1 MSFHPDNSNP
11 RQRDNTEMKTAHC
24 SIDTLSD
31 RHVHTRLCNH
41 ATGEMEE
48 YVLAAIACGLREIIF
63 LEHLEI
69 GINYSERTWLST
81 ADFDYYFEESDRL
94 RRKYADRIH
103 IGSGVEVGYNGEH
116 EAELIEHLAARPW
129 DCVGISCHFL
139 KIADSEWHLN
149 LLSRRPDNITTA
161 RRIGLERLLT
171 LYFDSLIT
179 AVKNLPGTFLCHLD
193 AALRH
198 VPELVFTSSHFQQ
211 IDILLAEMK
220 NKGMALELNTSGI
233 AMRNE
238 IFPARNILTM
248 ALGYDLPLQAGSDA
262 HRPEDV
268 GRFFETLPE
277 YVTSAA
283 CP

>member
-1 MSFHPDNSNP
+1 M
-11 RQRDNTEMKTAHC
+11 NTALPA
-24 SIDTLSD
+24 IDITSD
-31 RHVHTRLCNH
+31 HHVHTRLCNH

-48 YVLAAIACGLREIIF
+48 YVLAAIARGLRQIVF

-69 GINYSERTWLST
+69 GIDYSERTWLSR
-81 ADFDYYFEESDRL
+81 ADFDYYFEESERL
-94 RRKYADRIH
+94 RRKYSGLIL
-103 IGSGVEVGYNGEH
+103 IGSGVEVGYNSEC
-116 EAELIEHLAARPW
+116 ETAILEHLAARPW
-129 DCVGISCHFL
+129 HSIGISCHFL
-139 KIADSEWHLN
+139 KTMESGRHLN

-161 RRIGLERLLT
+161 RQFGLERLLT

-179 AVKNLPGTFLCHLD
+179 AVKILPGTFLCHLD

-198 VPELVFTSSHFQQ
+198 VPERVLTSSHFHQ
-211 IDILLAEMK
+211 IATLLAEVK
-220 NKGMALELNTSGI
+220 KKGMALELNTSGI

-238 IFPARNILTM
+238 IFPTQKILAM
-248 ALGYDLPLQAGSDA
+248 ALEYDIPLQAGSDA

-277 YVTSAA
+277 IIASTA

>member
-1 MSFHPDNSNP
+1 M
-11 RQRDNTEMKTAHC
+11 NTSSPT
-24 SIDTLSD
+24 IDTLSD

-48 YVLAAIACGLREIIF
+48 YVQAAIALGLREIVF

-69 GINYSERTWLST
+69 GIKYSERTWLSK

-94 RRKYADRIH
+94 RRTYADRIR
-103 IGSGVEVGYNGEH
+103 IGSGVEVGYNGDC

-129 DCVGISCHFL
+129 DSVGISCHFL
-139 KIADSEWHLN
+139 KMTDRGLHLN
-149 LLSRRPDNITTA
+149 LLSRRPDNIIIA
-161 RRIGLERLLT
+161 RQFGLERLLT
-171 LYFDSLIT
+171 LYFDALIT

-198 VPELVFTSSHFQQ
+198 VPELVFTDSHFEQ
-211 IDILLAEMK
+211 IDTLLAEVK
-220 NKGMALELNTSGI
+220 KKGMALELNTSGI

-238 IFPARNILTM
+238 IFPARKILSM

-277 YVTSAA
+277 YITSAV
-283 CP
+283 CL